1 MTQPSKPTL
10 TLADIKSVE
19 IYTKPACFFCI
30 KAHEL
35 LQDLGVP
42 YVEKPCNA
50 RLGDAHYSVG
60 AANREELTRR
70 APEVVPL
77 QFPQVFLNGQR
88 VGGLNGLK
96 AALAKLGAS
105 IP

>member
-1 MTQPSKPTL
+1 MTQPSTF

-19 IYTKPACFFCI
+19 IYTKPDCFYCNWAKEI
-30 KAHEL
+30 
-35 LQDLGVP
+35 LQGLNIA
-42 YVEKPCNA
+42 YVEKPCNS
-50 RLGDAHYSVG
+50 RLGDDHDSVG
-60 AANREELTRR
+60 AANREELMRR

-77 QFPQVFLNGQR
+77 QFPQVFINGQR

-105 IP
+105 VP